1 LTINLPEDPLSLRDF
16 IPYYS
21 GASGSN
27 QGMLR
32 SLSLLIEKLSS
43 NSSPQEA
50 YNGATEEIKEDG
62 KSLID

>member
-1 LTINLPEDPLSLRDF
+1 MPS
-16 IPYYS
+16 YS